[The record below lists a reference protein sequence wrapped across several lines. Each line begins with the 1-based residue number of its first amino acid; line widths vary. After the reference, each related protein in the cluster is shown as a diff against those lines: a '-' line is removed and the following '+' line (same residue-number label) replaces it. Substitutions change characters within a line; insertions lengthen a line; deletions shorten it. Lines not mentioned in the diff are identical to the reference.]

1 MFLWPVLLS
10 LVLGKQDTFHSCK
23 DLTTSLCCLS
33 LKETM
38 ALTKTK
44 YLNWG
49 GLEKGVT
56 FQRVFHLLF
65 ILKWGKEHDGGEFGE
80 QRQTEILSLLTK
92 GKRRQTKPAGE
103 SLMFWKALWKWKP
116 KVCIKADLKELHS
129 RSRTTCLLP
138 PRSRITAFQMG
149 LEHITC
155 CFCTRY
161 VLILHIYCPVFV
173 LLWLTCDSVS
183 EHHAAP
189 AAKQIL

>member
-1 MFLWPVLLS
+1 MLPQSYRGYGSHQNKIFKLGWPRERSHFPVGIS
-10 LVLGKQDTFHSCK
+10 S
-23 DLTTSLCCLS
+23 
-33 LKETM
+33 
-38 ALTKTK
+38 
-44 YLNWG
+44 
-49 GLEKGVT
+49 
-56 FQRVFHLLF
+56 LF
-65 ILKWGKEHDGGEFGE
+65 ILKWGKEHDGREFGV

-129 RSRTTCLLP
+129 RSWTTCLHP
-138 PRSRITAFQMG
+138 PCSRITAFQMG

-161 VLILHIYCPVFV
+161 VLILHIYCPIFV
-173 LLWLTCDSVS
+173 LLWLTCDSFS